1 MTEKLTSWFNL
12 PTFEMIFV
20 SDAILPLLLS
30 AALFRDMMRVYTAT
44 ERISAEKKHIF
55 FILLLSLPLLLATTQ
70 KLPRFEFPA
79 KLPPLLLDGWNCW
92 TGKIAIFI
100 SVKKRSPR

>member
-20 SDAILPLLLS
+20 SDAILPLLS

-55 FILLLSLPLLLATTQ
+55 LFSPSLYYLLRPSYYSKT
-70 KLPRFEFPA
+70 PA
-79 KLPPLLLDGWNCW
+79 
-92 TGKIAIFI
+92 I
-100 SVKKRSPR
+100 

>member
-20 SDAILPLLLS
+20 SDAILPLLS

-55 FILLLSLPLLLATTQ
+55 FILLLSLPLPLATTQ
-70 KLPRFEFPA
+70 KLPRFEFSRQITTFA
-79 KLPPLLLDGWNCW
+79 FGWMELLDGQNSNFHFSEK
-92 TGKIAIFI
+92 KI
-100 SVKKRSPR
+100 S

>member
-20 SDAILPLLLS
+20 SDAILPLLS

-70 KLPRFEFPA
+70 KHPRFEFSRQITTFA
-79 KLPPLLLDGWNCW
+79 FGWMELLDGQNSNFHFSEK
-92 TGKIAIFI
+92 KI
-100 SVKKRSPR
+100 S

>member
-20 SDAILPLLLS
+20 SDAILPLLS
-30 AALFRDMMRVYTAT
+30 AALFRDVMRVYTAT

-55 FILLLSLPLLLATTQ
+55 LFSPSLCYLLRPSYYSKT
-70 KLPRFEFPA
+70 PA
-79 KLPPLLLDGWNCW
+79 
-92 TGKIAIFI
+92 I
-100 SVKKRSPR
+100 

>member
-55 FILLLSLPLLLATTQ
+55 FILSLPLLSLA
-70 KLPRFEFPA
+70 A
-79 KLPPLLLDGWNCW
+79 
-92 TGKIAIFI
+92 
-100 SVKKRSPR
+100 